1 MFGRGR
7 PRVFLMFRG
16 VKKCCAT
23 LTSEARCFGTSRG
36 TSDSITIAFFAG
48 VSLHRLIFGW
58 GRERRARRAGRIC
71 SKRVA
76 SSAACAARRVV
87 ARAEKQALEFGELL
101 SVRFTAK
108 SPSAAPK
115 YSLDQGRNLNT
126 LAAGT
131 RKATR
136 GSTETASRKRRHFR
150 RD

>member
-1 MFGRGR
+1 MS
-7 PRVFLMFRG
+7 RV
-16 VKKCCAT
+16 VNKCCAT

-36 TSDSITIAFFAG
+36 TSDSITIAFLAG

-58 GRERRARRAGRIC
+58 GRERGARRAGRIR

-76 SSAACAARRVV
+76 SSAACAARRAV
-87 ARAEKQALEFGELL
+87 ARAEEQALEFGELL

-108 SPSAAPK
+108 SPLAAPA
-115 YSLDQGRNLNT
+115 YSLDQDRSLNT
-126 LAAGT
+126 LVART
-131 RKATR
+131 RKAAR